1 MKNLPIKINRL
12 NYFETKK
19 NTPFLIVLVIGIL
32 IRIMISLLPGFKID
46 MDAWI
51 TWAYRLN
58 QFNFANFYSDQ
69 VWTNYT
75 PGYLY
80 VLSILGYIKNLFVI
94 SDQAFYIL
102 LKLPSI
108 IAEIFLGILVYKI
121 LGKPQKWALVA
132 SSFILLNPA
141 FIINSSIWGQ
151 IDGLFCLML
160 VLSVYF
166 LTQKKIIY
174 SSSLLGLSFLIKP
187 QAIILS
193 PVFALFIIKNFSV
206 KNILQLTIPAIV
218 TIFLLSLP
226 FFTTKPIFGIP
237 QLFLKMISDYSY
249 TSLNAYNLWGIV
261 GFWIPDNEIW
271 HGFTYQIWGYILFF
285 FYWLSVLYFY
295 LKGKLTIYSLATL
308 ATLSFFFLPTRVH
321 ERYLYPAL
329 VFLII
334 VAFQF
339 RSKVLISLASALSVL
354 HLANLY
360 YVYIL
365 YNKFQLNY
373 SDALYSKYI
382 YSFVAN
388 QPYLLSALSSMFF
401 IATSIIIIKLNYED
415 KNSN

>member
-1 MKNLPIKINRL
+1 MAMGILKDHIIIILIL
-12 NYFETKK
+12 LG
-19 NTPFLIVLVIGIL
+19 FLI
-32 IRIMISLLPGFKID
+32 RLLFAPLPEYKID
-46 MDAWI
+46 MDAWVA
-51 TWAYRLN
+51 WAYRLN
-58 QFNFANFYSDQ
+58 QFNFANFYSDRI
-69 VWTNYT
+69 WTNYT

-80 VLSILGYIKNLFVI
+80 VLSILGYIKNLFGI
-94 SDQAFYIL
+94 NDQLFYEV

-121 LGKPQKWALVA
+121 LRKPQKWALVA

-141 FIINSSIWGQ
+141 FIFNSSVWGQ

-166 LTQKKIIY
+166 LTQNKIIY
-174 SSSLLGLSFLIKP
+174 SSILLGLSFLIKP

-226 FFTTKPIFGIP
+226 FFTTKPILGIP

-249 TSLNAYNLWGIV
+249 TSLNAYNLWGVV
-261 GFWIPDNEIW
+261 GFWIPDNTIW
-271 HGFTYQIWGYILFF
+271 HGFMYQTWGYILFS
-285 FYWLSVLYFY
+285 FYWLFISYFY
-295 LKGKLTIYSLATL
+295 LKGKLSIYSLATL

-334 VAFQF
+334 SAFQF
-339 RSKVLISLASALSVL
+339 RSKILIALVVILSLL
-354 HLANLY
+354 HLVNLY
-360 YVYIL
+360 YVYIF

-373 SDALYSKYI
+373 SDALYSKSI
-382 YSFVAN
+382 YPFLAS
-388 QPYLLSALSSMFF
+388 QPYLLSGLSSILF
-401 IATSIIIIKLNYED
+401 ILISIIIIKLNYE
-415 KNSN
+415 KSPG